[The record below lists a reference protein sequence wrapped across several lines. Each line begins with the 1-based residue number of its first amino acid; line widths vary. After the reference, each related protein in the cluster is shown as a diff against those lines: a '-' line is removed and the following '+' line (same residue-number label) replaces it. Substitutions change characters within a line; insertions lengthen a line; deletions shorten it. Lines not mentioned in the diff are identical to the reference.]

1 MAATRTAINAY
12 PFFYQS
18 APHWQCS
25 ALRIS
30 NTIQCAYESLLQ
42 FWEEVLSIDW
52 NFVTVDHVREACE
65 LFDTGDICPKRA
77 ARSTFLHL
85 DNRIYPAKFVRGHA
99 YFLAT
104 GVKLDP
110 SREYSGGLETV
121 RFFSKL
127 GLRTSSGDRPAN
139 EVSTPLPTT
148 IRKSVSHSSMLKRKY
163 EPQKQALLEILKE
176 RFGTVT
182 CESTFPWLKVP
193 DRNDLD
199 GPLVQILQAL
209 EVMRG
214 HSNFLNSGHRLH
226 CDFVV
231 PHERI
236 IVEYD
241 ERQHFTVQRKKSLEF
256 YPSDIELGFDK
267 NEWMVSCA
275 AIHATDPSPKYRD
288 EQRAFYD
295 ALRDIYAVCN
305 GYKII
310 RIRQGVVD
318 WTSDRA
324 LAALETIFPP
334 RIVRTTTVAPKIPNS
349 DAAKLQRI
357 AVIAHDYK
365 VPDSR
370 GLYDYSEHFSKIN
383 QVCDAHGCD
392 TILYALYTWDQA
404 SPTNRT
410 HTVIFDGL
418 ANVQRIVLEVG
429 QAPTTFDACRRVEL
443 WTKQNS
449 LPEFA
454 VQKFAKSKAKDDFKR
469 NFIQE
474 LPSRLV
480 SNGLLVLCGETN
492 ITSLTRSTDT
502 FRDPFNFVEKLQ
514 KLDINVLLNP
524 IHDYMRRPEMRKKR
538 EFYSRNGR
546 TVVSVWNKGKG
557 REAELPWTLFHDGK
571 DRTTEQIKEIQRPFR
586 ERPDIR
592 IGILDL
598 SHL

>member
-1 MAATRTAINAY
+1 M
-12 PFFYQS
+12 
-18 APHWQCS
+18 
-25 ALRIS
+25 
-30 NTIQCAYESLLQ
+30 
-42 FWEEVLSIDW
+42 
-52 NFVTVDHVREACE
+52 TVDHVREACK
-65 LFDTGDICPKRA
+65 LFDTGDIYPKRT

-85 DNRIYPAKFVRGHA
+85 DKRIYPAKFVRGHA

-110 SREYSGGLETV
+110 NREYSGGQETV

-139 EVSTPLPTT
+139 QVSTPLAPT
-148 IRKSVSHSSMLKRKY
+148 IRKSASPSSMLKRKY

-193 DRNDLD
+193 DRSDLD
-199 GPLVQILQAL
+199 GPLAEILQAL
-209 EVMRG
+209 EEMRG
-214 HSNFLNSGHRLH
+214 HSNFHNTGRRLH

-241 ERQHFTVQRKKSLEF
+241 ERQHFTMQRQKSLEF
-256 YPSDIELGFDK
+256 YPSDVKLGFDK
-267 NEWMVSCA
+267 NEWMASCA
-275 AIHATDPSPKYRD
+275 AIHATDSSPKYRD

-295 ALRDIYAVCN
+295 ALRDIYAVHS
-305 GYKII
+305 GYEII
-310 RIRQGVVD
+310 RIREGVVD
-318 WTSDRA
+318 WTSHRA
-324 LAALETIFPP
+324 LAALETIIPP
-334 RIVRTTTVAPKIPNS
+334 RIVRSTTVAPTRTNADS
-349 DAAKLQRI
+349 SKLQRI
-357 AVIAHDYK
+357 AVVSHDYK

-410 HTVIFDGL
+410 HAVIFNGL
-418 ANVQRIVLEVG
+418 ANVQRIVLEFG
-429 QAPTTFDACRRVEL
+429 QAPTRFDAHRRVEL
-443 WTKQNS
+443 WTKRNS
-449 LPEFA
+449 LPA
-454 VQKFAKSKAKDDFKR
+454 SVVQQFVKSTAKDDVKR
-469 NFIQE
+469 DFIQE

-492 ITSLTRSTDT
+492 ITSLARSTGA
-502 FRDPFNFVEKLQ
+502 FRDPFSFVEQLQ
-514 KLDINVLLNP
+514 KLDVNVLLNP

-546 TVVSVWNKGKG
+546 SVVSVWNKGKG
-557 REAELPWTLFHDGK
+557 KEAELPWTLFHDGK
-571 DRTTEQIKEIQRPFR
+571 DRTEQIREVPRLFH

-598 SHL
+598 SRL

>member
-1 MAATRTAINAY
+1 M
-12 PFFYQS
+12 
-18 APHWQCS
+18 
-25 ALRIS
+25 
-30 NTIQCAYESLLQ
+30 
-42 FWEEVLSIDW
+42 
-52 NFVTVDHVREACE
+52 TVDHVREACK

-110 SREYSGGLETV
+110 NREYSGGQETA

-127 GLRTSSGDRPAN
+127 GLRTSSGDRPEN
-139 EVSTPLPTT
+139 EVSTPLPAT
-148 IRKSVSHSSMLKRKY
+148 IRKSVSHSPMLERKY

-193 DRNDLD
+193 DRSDLD
-199 GPLVQILQAL
+199 GPLAEILQAL
-209 EVMRG
+209 EEMRG
-214 HSNFLNSGHRLH
+214 HSNFLNTGHKLH

-241 ERQHFTVQRKKSLEF
+241 ERQHFTVQRQKSLEF
-256 YPSDIELGFDK
+256 YPSDVELGFDK

-275 AIHATDPSPKYRD
+275 AIQATDSSPQYRD

-295 ALRDIYAVCN
+295 ALRDIYAVHN
-305 GYKII
+305 GYKIC
-310 RIRQGVVD
+310 RVRSGVVD

-324 LAALETIFPP
+324 LATLETIIPP
-334 RIVRTTTVAPKIPNS
+334 RIVRSTTVAPKRTNAHAS
-349 DAAKLQRI
+349 KLQRI
-357 AVIAHDYK
+357 AVVSHDYT
-365 VPDSR
+365 VRDSR

-383 QVCDAHGCD
+383 QTCDAHGCD

-404 SPTNRT
+404 SPINRT
-410 HTVIFDGL
+410 HAVIFDGL

-429 QAPTTFDACRRVEL
+429 QAPTRYDRVEL

-449 LPEFA
+449 LPTFV
-454 VQKFAKSKAKDDFKR
+454 VQQFAKSTEKDDLKK
-469 NFIQE
+469 NFIEE

-480 SNGLLVLCGETN
+480 SNGLLVLCGESN
-492 ITSLTRSTDT
+492 ITSLIRSTGA
-502 FRDPFNFVEKLQ
+502 FRDPFSFVEQLQ
-514 KLDINVLLNP
+514 KLNVNVLLNP
-524 IHDYMRRPEMRKKR
+524 IHDYMRRYEMKEKRK
-538 EFYSRNGR
+538 FYSMNGR
-546 TVVSVWNKGKG
+546 SVVSVWNKGKG
-557 REAELPWTLFHDGK
+557 KEAELPWTLFHDGK
-571 DRTTEQIKEIQRPFR
+571 DRTEQIVEVPRPFR

-598 SHL
+598 SRL

>member
-1 MAATRTAINAY
+1 M
-12 PFFYQS
+12 
-18 APHWQCS
+18 
-25 ALRIS
+25 
-30 NTIQCAYESLLQ
+30 
-42 FWEEVLSIDW
+42 SIDW
-52 NFVTVDHVREACE
+52 NFVTVDHVCEACK
-65 LFDTGDICPKRA
+65 LYDTGDIHPKRA

-104 GVKLDP
+104 GIKLDP
-110 SREYSGGLETV
+110 NREYSGGQETV

-148 IRKSVSHSSMLKRKY
+148 IRKSVSHSPMLKRKY

-199 GPLVQILQAL
+199 GPLAEILQAL
-209 EVMRG
+209 EEMRG
-214 HSNFLNSGHRLH
+214 HSDFLNTGHRLQ

-241 ERQHFTVQRKKSLEF
+241 ERQHFTMQRQKSLEF
-256 YPSDIELGFDK
+256 YPSDVELGFDK
-267 NEWMVSCA
+267 NEWMASCA
-275 AIHATDPSPKYRD
+275 ALRATDSSPQYRD

-295 ALRDIYAVCN
+295 ALRDIYAVHN

-310 RIRQGVVD
+310 RVRKGVVD

-324 LAALETIFPP
+324 LATLEALIPP
-334 RIVRTTTVAPKIPNS
+334 RIVRSTTVAPKRENS
-349 DAAKLQRI
+349 DASKLQRI
-357 AVIAHDYK
+357 AVISHDYT
-365 VPDSR
+365 VRDSR
-370 GLYDYSEHFSKIN
+370 GLYDYSEHFSEIS
-383 QVCDAHGCD
+383 QACDAHGCD

-404 SPTNRT
+404 SPTKRT
-410 HTVIFDGL
+410 HSVIFDGL

-429 QAPTTFDACRRVEL
+429 QAPTRYDRVEL

-449 LPEFA
+449 LPAFA
-454 VQKFAKSKAKDDFKR
+454 VQQFAKSTEKDDLKR
-469 NFIQE
+469 DFIQE

-480 SNGLLVLCGETN
+480 SNGLLVLCGESN
-492 ITSLTRSTDT
+492 ITSLTRSTGA
-502 FRDPFNFVEKLQ
+502 FRDPFNFVEQLQ
-514 KLDINVLLNP
+514 KLDVNVLLNP
-524 IHDYMRRPEMRKKR
+524 IHDYMRRYEMKEKRK
-538 EFYSRNGR
+538 FYSMNGR
-546 TVVSVWNKGKG
+546 SVVSVWNKGRGK
-557 REAELPWTLFHDGK
+557 EAELPWTLFHDGK
-571 DRTTEQIKEIQRPFR
+571 DRTEQIVEVPRPFR

-598 SHL
+598 SRL